1 MNQPT
6 AILPPTEAELQA
18 EIDRFETAARQF
30 QQGEIHP
37 DVFKRFRLKQ
47 GVYGQRQA
55 DVQMVRI
62 KIPLGDLTS
71 EQTRTIARL
80 SEQYAT
86 GVSHVTTRQ
95 DIQLHFV
102 KLDQAAP
109 LLRELAAAGLTTREA
124 CGNTVRN
131 VTLCPLAG
139 ICPDELFDVTP
150 YAMATAQFF
159 LRNPICEDLPRKF
172 KFAFSGCAHDRAMT
186 GIHDIG
192 VMAVNSGRG
201 GNADRKAELS
211 GNFISAQAPTDD
223 ANNGTETFGFR
234 ITVGGGLGPSPRRPY
249 LLEEFIA
256 PDDLLPTCEAVIRVF
271 SRLGNRK
278 NRSLARIKFL
288 LEKTGFEAFYRHY
301 REELT
306 RIQQGR
312 PPLLP
317 DSLRTIRP
325 FPRAASVTLNG
336 TAGPQA
342 TTTPGFDAWR
352 QHNVIAQR
360 QPGLYAVQI
369 RLVIGDIAAPAL
381 KTIADLADRFAHGRL
396 RATQHQNLLFRN
408 VAAASLPALHAALV
422 EQGLAHLGAED
433 LGDVISCPGTD
444 TCGLGITA
452 SKGLGRVLTEQLQLN
467 GEHDPE
473 IRNIAIKISGC
484 PNSCAQHHVATIGFH
499 GLAEKFDGRL
509 LPAYQLHLGGRITPQ
524 SVQFGLMFPLKFPA
538 KRVPEVVQR
547 LLTLYRT
554 ERQPGESFLAYVD
567 RTGKARFQQELTPLT
582 KPAGAE
588 ADAGLFQDWGDTADY
603 TMEDHGAGEC
613 GTAAV
618 NFIAQHFE
626 DSAYELDHAQ
636 VFLLK
641 ERPFDAA
648 TRADFALIAS
658 VKALLTM
665 EEIEPLSHDEALRE
679 FEARAVAQ
687 GHVASSLWSAV
698 TGQRQR
704 QLATPLTLADAQHY
718 VETVRQLIDAC
729 RGHYERITGESLAV
743 PASAVSIKQSTE

>member
-1 MNQPT
+1 MNQLT
-6 AILPPTEAELQA
+6 AIPSPTEAELQA
-18 EIDRFETAARQF
+18 EINRFETAARQF
-30 QQGEIHP
+30 MQGDIHP

-47 GVYGQRQA
+47 GIYGQRQA

-86 GVSHVTTRQ
+86 GTSHVTTRQ

-102 KLDQAAP
+102 RLDQIGP
-109 LLRELAAAGLTTREA
+109 LLRELAAVGLTTREA

-139 ICPDELFDVTP
+139 ICPDELFDITP

-192 VMAVNSGRG
+192 VMAVSLGRG

-211 GNFISAQAPTDD
+211 GNSISAQASTDD
-223 ANNGTETFGFR
+223 ATNGSEALGFR

-249 LLEEFIA
+249 LLEEFVN
-256 PDDLLPTCEAVIRVF
+256 PNDLLPTCEAVLRVF

-288 LEKTGFEAFYRHY
+288 IEKIGFEPFYRMYH
-301 REELT
+301 EELT
-306 RIQQGR
+306 RIRQGR
-312 PPLLP
+312 PLLLP
-317 DSLRTIRP
+317 EALRTIPPRI
-325 FPRAASVTLNG
+325 RAASLTLNAAG
-336 TAGPQA
+336 ATASLNA
-342 TTTPGFDAWR
+342 APGFDAWR
-352 QHNVIAQR
+352 RHNVIAQR
-360 QPGLYAVQI
+360 QPGLHAVQI
-369 RLVIGDIAAPAL
+369 RLIIGDIAAPAL
-381 KTIADLADRFAHGRL
+381 YVIAELADRFAHGRV
-396 RATQHQNLLFRN
+396 RTTQHQNLLFRN
-408 VAAASLPALHAALV
+408 VPAASLPALHAALA
-422 EQGLAHLGAED
+422 EQGLAHTGAED
-433 LGDVISCPGTD
+433 LGDVISCPGTE

-452 SKGLGRVLTEQLQLN
+452 SKGLGRVLTEQLRLN
-467 GEHDPE
+467 GETDPE

-484 PNSCAQHHVATIGFH
+484 PNSCAQHHIATIGFH

-509 LPAYQLHLGGRITPQ
+509 LPAYQLHLGGRLTPQ

-538 KRVPEVVQR
+538 KRVPDVVQR
-547 LLTLYRT
+547 LLSLYRT

-567 RTGKARFQQELTPLT
+567 RTGKARFQQELAPLA
-582 KPAGAE
+582 KPAGTE
-588 ADAGLFQDWGDTADY
+588 ADAELFQDWGDTTDY

-613 GTAAV
+613 GSAAV
-618 NFIAQHFE
+618 NFVAQHFE
-626 DSAYELDHAQ
+626 DSAYELEHAQ

-641 ERPFDAA
+641 ERPFDAS
-648 TRADFALIAS
+648 TRADLALIAA

-665 EEIEPLSHDEALRE
+665 EEIEPVSHEEALRE
-679 FEARAVAQ
+679 FEARIIAN
-687 GHVASSLWSAV
+687 GYLPEPIWSTV
-698 TGQRQR
+698 TELRCR
-704 QLATPLTLADAQHY
+704 QLVTPLTLPEAQHY
-718 VETVRQLIDAC
+718 VAAVLKLVDAC
-729 RGHYERITGESLAV
+729 RAHYEQVTGGPLAV
-743 PASAVSIKQSTE
+743 QAPVAQPHT

>member
-6 AILPPTEAELQA
+6 AILSPTEAELQA

-30 QQGEIHP
+30 MQGDIHP

-47 GVYGQRQA
+47 GIYGQRQA

-86 GVSHVTTRQ
+86 GTSHVTTRQ

-102 KLDQAAP
+102 KLDQVAP
-109 LLRELAAAGLTTREA
+109 LLRELAAVGLTTREA

-139 ICPDELFDVTP
+139 ICPDELFDITP

-159 LRNPICEDLPRKF
+159 LRNPICEELPRKF

-192 VMAVNSGRG
+192 VMAVST
-201 GNADRKAELS
+201 S
-211 GNFISAQAPTDD
+211 I
-223 ANNGTETFGFR
+223 NGTETLGFR

-249 LLEEFIA
+249 LLEDFVA
-256 PDDLLPTCEAVIRVF
+256 PPDLLPTCEAVLRVF
-271 SRLGNRK
+271 SRFGNRK

-288 LEKTGFEAFYRHY
+288 IEKTGFETFYRAY

-317 DSLRTIRP
+317 DELRTIRP
-325 FPRAASVTLNG
+325 FPRAAAVTLN
-336 TAGPQA
+336 TAGGSNGAGAPA
-342 TTTPGFDAWR
+342 DAPGFDAWR
-352 QHNVIAQR
+352 RHNVIAQR
-360 QPGLYAVQI
+360 QPGLHAVQI
-369 RLVIGDIAAPAL
+369 RLIIGDIAAPAL
-381 KTIADLADRFAHGRL
+381 KILADLADQFAHGRL

-408 VAAASLPALHAALV
+408 VPAASLPALHAALA
-422 EQGLAHLGAED
+422 EQGLAHTGAED
-433 LGDVISCPGTD
+433 LGDVISCPGTE

-467 GEHDPE
+467 GETDPE
-473 IRNIAIKISGC
+473 IRKIAIKISGC

-509 LPAYQLHLGGRITPQ
+509 LPAYQLHLGGRLTPQ

-538 KRVPEVVQR
+538 KRVPDVVQR

-554 ERQPGESFLAYVD
+554 ERQSGESFLAYVD
-567 RTGKARFQQELTPLT
+567 RTGKARFQQELAPLA
-582 KPAGAE
+582 KPAGTE

-613 GTAAV
+613 GSAAV
-618 NFIAQHFE
+618 NFVAQHFE
-626 DSAYELDHAQ
+626 DSAYELEHAH

-641 ERPFDAA
+641 ERPFDAS
-648 TRADFALIAS
+648 TRADLALIAA

-665 EEIEPLSHDEALRE
+665 EEIEPISHEEALRE
-679 FEARAVAQ
+679 FEARVIAQ
-687 GHVASSLWSAV
+687 GHVASTLWSAV
-698 TGQRQR
+698 TEQRQR
-704 QLATPLTLADAQHY
+704 QLATPLTLPDARHY

-729 RGHYERITGESLAV
+729 RTYYEQVTGGPLAV
-743 PASAVSIKQSTE
+743 EVPAQPHT

>member
-1 MNQPT
+1 MNQPM
-6 AILPPTEAELQA
+6 AILSPTEAEMQA

-30 QQGEIHP
+30 QQGEMHP

-47 GVYGQRQA
+47 GIYGQRQA

-62 KIPLGDLTS
+62 KIPLGDVTS
-71 EQTRTIARL
+71 EQTRTIARV

-102 KLDQAAP
+102 KLDQVAP
-109 LLRELAAAGLTTREA
+109 LLRELAAVGLTTREA

-139 ICPDELFDVTP
+139 ICPDELFDITP

-192 VMAVNSGRG
+192 VMAVSLGRG
-201 GNADRKAELS
+201 GIANRKAELS
-211 GNFISAQAPTDD
+211 GNSISARPPTDD
-223 ANNGTETFGFR
+223 ATNGSEALGFR

-249 LLEEFIA
+249 LLEEFVT
-256 PDDLLPTCEAVIRVF
+256 PPDLLPTCEAVLRVF
-271 SRLGNRK
+271 SRFGNRK
-278 NRSLARIKFL
+278 NRSLSRIKFL
-288 LEKTGFEAFYRHY
+288 LEKIGFETFYRVYH
-301 REELT
+301 EELT

-312 PPLLP
+312 PPLLS
-317 DSLRTIRP
+317 DELLTIRP
-325 FPRAASVTLNG
+325 FPRAASVTLN
-336 TAGPQA
+336 TAGGSNGAGAPA
-342 TTTPGFDAWR
+342 DAPGFEAWR
-352 QHNVIAQR
+352 RHNVIAQR
-360 QPGLYAVQI
+360 QPGLHAVQI
-369 RLVIGDIAAPAL
+369 RLIIGDIPAPAL
-381 KTIADLADRFAHGRL
+381 KIIADLADQFAHGRL

-408 VAAASLPALHAALV
+408 VAAASLPALHAALA
-422 EQGLAHLGAED
+422 EQQLAHTGAED
-433 LGDVISCPGTD
+433 LGDVIACPGTD

-452 SKGLGRVLTEQLQLN
+452 SKGLARVLTEQLQLN
-467 GEHDPE
+467 GETDPE
-473 IRNIAIKISGC
+473 IRKIAIKISGC

-509 LPAYQLHLGGRITPQ
+509 LPAYQLHLGGRLTPQ

-538 KRVPEVVQR
+538 KRVPDVVQH

-582 KPAGAE
+582 KPAGPE
-588 ADAGLFQDWGDTADY
+588 ADAELFQDWGDTADY
-603 TMEDHGAGEC
+603 TMDDHGAGEC

-618 NFIAQHFE
+618 NFVAQHFE
-626 DSAYELDHAQ
+626 DSAYELEHAQ

-641 ERPFDAA
+641 ERPFDAN
-648 TRADFALIAS
+648 TRADLALIAA

-665 EEIEPLSHDEALRE
+665 DEIEPISHEEALRE
-679 FEARAVAQ
+679 LGARGFGLRRLDQTANRV
-687 GHVASSLWSAV
+687 G
-698 TGQRQR
+698 R
-704 QLATPLTLADAQHY
+704 
-718 VETVRQLIDAC
+718 C
-729 RGHYERITGESLAV
+729 
-743 PASAVSIKQSTE
+743 

>member
-6 AILPPTEAELQA
+6 AILSPTEAELQA

-30 QQGEIHP
+30 LQGEMHP

-80 SEQYAT
+80 SERYAT

-139 ICPDELFDVTP
+139 ICPDELFDITP

-192 VMAVNSGRG
+192 VMAVSH
-201 GNADRKAELS
+201 
-211 GNFISAQAPTDD
+211 T
-223 ANNGTETFGFR
+223 NGSQTFGFR

-249 LLEEFIA
+249 LLEEFVS

-288 LEKTGFEAFYRHY
+288 LEKIGFEAFYRVYHD
-301 REELT
+301 ELT

-317 DSLRTIRP
+317 DALRTVRP
-325 FPRAASVTLNG
+325 FPRAAAVTLNG

-352 QHNVIAQR
+352 RHNVIAQR
-360 QPGLYAVQI
+360 QPGLHAVQI

-381 KTIADLADRFAHGRL
+381 KVIADLADRFAHGRL

-408 VAAASLPALHAALV
+408 VAASSLPALHAALV

-473 IRNIAIKISGC
+473 IRKIAIKISGC
-484 PNSCAQHHVATIGFH
+484 PNSCAQHHVAAIGFH

-547 LLTLYRT
+547 LLTLYRA
-554 ERQPGESFLAYVD
+554 ERQPGESFIAYVD
-567 RTGKARFQQELTPLT
+567 RTGKSRFQQELTPFT
-582 KPAGAE
+582 KPAGPE

-618 NFIAQHFE
+618 NFVAQHFE
-626 DSAYELDHAQ
+626 DSAYELAHAQ

-648 TRADFALIAS
+648 TRADLALIA
-658 VKALLTM
+658 
-665 EEIEPLSHDEALRE
+665 
-679 FEARAVAQ
+679 
-687 GHVASSLWSAV
+687 
-698 TGQRQR
+698 
-704 QLATPLTLADAQHY
+704 
-718 VETVRQLIDAC
+718 
-729 RGHYERITGESLAV
+729 
-743 PASAVSIKQSTE
+743 